1 MMQKLQQI
9 PNVKTDN
16 YESWVKFGTGVDNL
30 VSTIKSLG
38 AKQQLPNPSL
48 VDELVKKLPAQKAME
63 WEEFKL
69 RKKLKF
75 PSLSHLAKWL
85 QPTVEAAYALCPL
98 PGTSTEK
105 LSTEKPNHDNRRQ
118 PANQRGV
125 RKNDRV
131 MVTTEK
137 NEARQEADVNTR
149 WAMVKEK
156 GCCIGCLNRGHRMH
170 ECRSKRVCG
179 IEGCQQTHCQ
189 LLHNRNARNSEES
202 SHITQQQRNQSSEQ
216 EVALSAVSGRSNCNI
231 NYNVIPIYAKRRDG
245 QLLPMYMV
253 LDGYA
258 SLTSADD
265 SIRQQLNV
273 DGRRRPLTVQ
283 GFQSTTTTPN
293 SYEVDIEI
301 VSRLDGKSYTLRNVR
316 TVPKLDLPS
325 QSLTKETLKRF
336 SHIEGTPI
344 LTYQNV
350 VPTILVG
357 MDNFELH
364 LPEEMKIGRFGEPAA
379 IRTAMGWAL
388 VGPTA
393 SPPKKLHHAF
403 HINDQQDDPL
413 HQLVKQFFTTEYVGV
428 KPNLEKPR
436 SRDDIKAQVIMDQ
449 TIRRVSHG
457 WESGLLWRYE
467 DVKLPF
473 NKNYAFQRL
482 KSMEKKMD
490 QDPEFARQ
498 YVERIQEYQDKGF
511 AKILP
516 PEKAAIETS
525 RTFYLPHFMAYN
537 GKKPK
542 KYRFVFDAA
551 AKVYGKSLNDHL
563 LQGPDKLVS
572 LPGALFKFRQRRIA
586 VTGDI
591 KDMFHRIKI
600 REEDASAQRF
610 LWRGMDRDRD
620 PDVMEMGVLIFGASC
635 SPACAQEAK
644 NKNAEQFKE
653 EFPDAY
659 KAIVHRH
666 YMDDLLDSYDT
677 EAQAIQMQK
686 DIFEVHR
693 RGSFH
698 ICNWLSNSPEVMK
711 AIPAELQSKT
721 SQSLDINKEDQIE
734 RVLGLFWMPE
744 EDNFTFCLKYL
755 KVSEDVMKGRRIPTK
770 REVLSLV
777 MSVFDPLGFLSTLTI
792 KAKMILQRTWISE
805 IGWDDEIPSS
815 THQAWKLWL
824 TLLESITEFKVP
836 RCYSPTFSRS
846 TDNQLHIF
854 GDGSEE
860 AFGVVAYFRIAHG
873 SQVTTALVMAK
884 ANVAPIKHLTIPRM
898 ELSSNLQPIGS
909 FDRHDLFG
917 RKQWR
922 CVQVMADHFWKK
934 WTKEYRPTLLRRHK
948 WCQTT
953 KPIKVGDVI
962 LEVNDNLPRNTW
974 PMGRVIKLYPGKDDV
989 IRVVDIKLANDVDEE
1004 KTATTQS
1011 STNVN
1016 NYTDG
1021 RMLSP

>member
-1 MMQKLQQI
+1 
-9 PNVKTDN
+9 
-16 YESWVKFGTGVDNL
+16 
-30 VSTIKSLG
+30 
-38 AKQQLPNPSL
+38 
-48 VDELVKKLPAQKAME
+48 
-63 WEEFKL
+63 
-69 RKKLKF
+69 
-75 PSLSHLAKWL
+75 
-85 QPTVEAAYALCPL
+85 
-98 PGTSTEK
+98 
-105 LSTEKPNHDNRRQ
+105 
-118 PANQRGV
+118 
-125 RKNDRV
+125 
-131 MVTTEK
+131 
-137 NEARQEADVNTR
+137 
-149 WAMVKEK
+149 
-156 GCCIGCLNRGHRMH
+156 
-170 ECRSKRVCG
+170 
-179 IEGCQQTHCQ
+179 
-189 LLHNRNARNSEES
+189 
-202 SHITQQQRNQSSEQ
+202 
-216 EVALSAVSGRSNCNI
+216 
-231 NYNVIPIYAKRRDG
+231 
-245 QLLPMYMV
+245 
-253 LDGYA
+253 
-258 SLTSADD
+258 
-265 SIRQQLNV
+265 
-273 DGRRRPLTVQ
+273 
-283 GFQSTTTTPN
+283 
-293 SYEVDIEI
+293 
-301 VSRLDGKSYTLRNVR
+301 
-316 TVPKLDLPS
+316 
-325 QSLTKETLKRF
+325 
-336 SHIEGTPI
+336 
-344 LTYQNV
+344 
-350 VPTILVG
+350 
-357 MDNFELH
+357 MD
-364 LPEEMKIGRFGEPAA
+364 P
-379 IRTAMGWAL
+379 
-388 VGPTA
+388 
-393 SPPKKLHHAF
+393 
-403 HINDQQDDPL
+403 
-413 HQLVKQFFTTEYVGV
+413 
-428 KPNLEKPR
+428 
-436 SRDDIKAQVIMDQ
+436 

-457 WESGLLWRYE
+457 WESGLLWRDE
-467 DVKLPF
+467 DVKLPC

-498 YVERIQEYQDKGF
+498 YVERIQEYQEKGF

-537 GKKPK
+537 AKKPK

-551 AKVYGKSLNDHL
+551 AKVYGRSLNDHL

-572 LPGALFKFRQRRIA
+572 LPGALLKFRQRRIG

-600 REEDASAQRF
+600 REEDACAQRF

-620 PDVMEMGVLIFGASC
+620 PDVMKMGVLIFGASC

-698 ICNWLSNSPEVMK
+698 ICNWLSNNPEVMN

-721 SQSLDINKEDQIE
+721 SESLDINKEDQIE

-755 KVSEDVMKGRRIPTK
+755 KVSEEVMKGRRIPTK
-770 REVLSLV
+770 REILSLV

-836 RCYSPTFSRS
+836 RCYCPTFSRS

-898 ELSSNLQPIGS
+898 ELQAAVIAARLAKFIQDHHDVDIHKTVFWSDSQTVLNWIRADGKRYQQFVASRIGEIHELTDAS
-909 FDRHDLFG
+909 
-917 RKQWR
+917 QWR
-922 CVQVMADHFWKK
+922 WIS
-934 WTKEYRPTLLRRHK
+934 TKENPADELTRMSSHCDWTSQSRWINGPEFLKLEENLWPTQKRTSKNEMTAEAELELKKEQILRIEEKRKCSLDASNISSWTRLIRVTAYILRFIAKIRKVPSRTGALFPSELRGAQMYWNRVAQMESFPDEVAALKNGTSLPSKNMLTGLSVKLDDGLLRIAGR
-948 WCQTT
+948 
-953 KPIKVGDVI
+953 
-962 LEVNDNLPRNTW
+962 LENANLPFRQRRPIILSRHHPYVKLLVQYFHEICGHHGQERICNEIRQQYHVIGLRTAVRAAQSRCQSCKNRRAV
-974 PMGRVIKLYPGKDDV
+974 PIPPEMGQLPKFRVENPGYPFNMTGLDYFGPIQVTVKRSTEKRYVALLCLCLLACVAKSQDKVVCKLGP
-989 IRVVDIKLANDVDEE
+989 LF
-1004 KTATTQS
+1004 
-1011 STNVN
+1011 
-1016 NYTDG
+1016 
-1021 RMLSP
+1021 